1 MARVTP
7 LATCTL
13 LAVDR
18 SGREFPLTLVVGAP
32 YETGPQEWAC
42 PVRLDGLP
50 ADLRD
55 RHGVDSWQALQL
67 AMRLL
72 AHLLGCF
79 IEDGGKLLWPDTR
92 EEIAVEE
99 LFP

>member
-18 SGREFPLTLVVGAP
+18 SGRELSVTIGVGQP

-42 PVRLDGLP
+42 AVRLDGLYEN
-50 ADLRD
+50 LRD
-55 RHGVDSWQALQL
+55 QHGVDSWQALQL
-67 AMRLL
+67 ALRLVTQ
-72 AHLLGCF
+72 LLGCF
-79 IEDGGKLLWPDTR
+79 VADGGKLLWPDTR
-92 EEIAVEE
+92 EEMSVQE
-99 LFP
+99 LLP